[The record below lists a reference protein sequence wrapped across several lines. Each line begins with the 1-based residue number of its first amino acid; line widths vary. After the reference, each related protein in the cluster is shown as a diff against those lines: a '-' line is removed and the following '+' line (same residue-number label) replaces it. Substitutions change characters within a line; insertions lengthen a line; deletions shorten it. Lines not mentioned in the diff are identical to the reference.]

1 MYNNLLESIQID
13 DLSSM
18 ESPSKSEDFTWLG
31 NELVMAGETPIL
43 AGRLGTPERV
53 VETSEHAFGVDCC
66 RRNRCNLGAF
76 YCGNLRYSKKMINS
90 LD

>member
-1 MYNNLLESIQID
+1 
-13 DLSSM
+13 M
-18 ESPSKSEDFTWLG
+18 ESHSKSEDFTWLD
-31 NELVMAGETPIL
+31 NDLVMAGETPIL
-43 AGRLGTPERV
+43 SDRLGTPERLAGA
-53 VETSEHAFGVDCC
+53 SEYSFGVDCC